1 MTGHKTR
8 TESDLAVGGRC
19 LHERISTRLPRLVSV
34 ILARLLAEVPLYGR
48 LPAEELHG
56 EVSAII
62 DHNIRVFGDL
72 LRERRPAAASEL
84 DRQRR
89 SARRRA
95 EEGVPLDAVLEAYHL
110 GSIVLWQ
117 EITAGATGDD
127 LPDMLSGQE
136 LLLGY
141 LRQVTT
147 AVSAEYMEARQSLL
161 HAEHD
166 TRRALIAA
174 LLAGGALDN
183 PAQHAGFAL
192 PEQYAV
198 LVLSAAPHPDEI
210 NESVNGPVAG
220 RRKVRRIQEV
230 FEQSTDEPVLSV
242 LDPNGG
248 VILIP
253 VRDAPAPGVPGS
265 GQPEWSRLCELVA
278 SAATAA
284 GAEVIAAGAFAQP
297 QEVPSAV
304 SQAGEILHLV
314 KRLAYPPMLYRLTD
328 VLLEY
333 QLSRPGPARVE
344 LARLLD
350 PLRGNPELLRTLQI
364 YLRNSLSRAR
374 TAAELYVHPNTVD
387 YRLRRIARL
396 TGLNPVLPTDMQHLR
411 AALLAS
417 G

>member
-1 MTGHKTR
+1 VTGHKMLT
-8 TESDLAVGGRC
+8 VGGRG
-19 LHERISTRLPRLVSV
+19 LPERITTRLPQLVAV
-34 ILARLLAEVPLYGR
+34 ILTRLMAEVPLYSR

-56 EVSAII
+56 EVAAII

-72 LRERRPAAASEL
+72 LRERRPAVPSEL

-110 GSIVLWQ
+110 GTIVLWQ

-127 LPDMLSGQE
+127 LPDLLSGQD

-166 TRRALIAA
+166 TRRALITA

-198 LVLSAAPHPDEI
+198 LVLSTAPHPDEI
-210 NESVNGPVAG
+210 DESVSGPVAG

-230 FEQSTDEPVLSV
+230 FEQSAEEPVLSV

-248 VILIP
+248 IVL
-253 VRDAPAPGVPGS
+253 VPSSAGN
-265 GQPEWSRLCELVA
+265 PLDWPRLRGLVE
-278 SAATAA
+278 AAAVAA
-284 GAEVIAAGAFAQP
+284 GAEVTAAGAVSTP
-297 QEVPSAV
+297 QGVRSAV
-304 SQAGEILHLV
+304 SQAGEILGLV
-314 KRLAYPPMLYRLTD
+314 KRLGYPPMLYRLTD

-333 QLSRPGPARVE
+333 QLSRPSPARAE

-364 YLRNSLSRAR
+364 YLRNGLSRAR

-417 G
+417 

>member
-1 MTGHKTR
+1 MTEHKAL
-8 TESDLAVGGRC
+8 SIGGRAVP
-19 LHERISTRLPRLVSV
+19 ERINMRLPRLVAV
-34 ILARLLAEVPLYGR
+34 ILARLMAEVPLYSR

-56 EVSAII
+56 EVAAII
-62 DHNIRVFGDL
+62 DHNIRVFGAL
-72 LRERRPAAASEL
+72 LRERRPAKSSEL

-110 GSIVLWQ
+110 GTMVLWQ
-117 EITAGATGDD
+117 EITAGATADD
-127 LPDMLSGQE
+127 LADLLSGQD

-141 LRQVTT
+141 LRQLTT

-166 TRRALIAA
+166 MRRAVITA

-198 LVLSAAPHPDEI
+198 LVLSVAPHPDEI
-210 NESVNGPVAG
+210 DEAVSGPVAG

-230 FEQSTDEPVLSV
+230 FEQSTDETVLSV
-242 LDPNGG
+242 LDANGG
-248 VILIP
+248 IILIP
-253 VRDAPAPGVPGS
+253 MRAGEE
-265 GQPEWSRLCELVA
+265 PEWARLRELVE
-278 SAATAA
+278 SATATAGAEVTAA
-284 GAEVIAAGAFAQP
+284 GAVASP
-297 QEVPSAV
+297 QGVRAAV
-304 SQAGEILHLV
+304 SEAGEILGLV
-314 KRLAYPPMLYRLTD
+314 KRLGYPPMLYRLTD

-333 QLSRPGPARVE
+333 QLSRPSPARAE

-350 PLRGNPELLRTLQI
+350 PLRGSPELLRTLQI
-364 YLRNSLSRAR
+364 YLRNGLSRAR

-396 TGLNPVLPTDMQHLR
+396 TGLNPVLPTDLQNLR

-417 G
+417 A

>member
-1 MTGHKTR
+1 VTGHR
-8 TESDLAVGGRC
+8 TLTVGGRA
-19 LHERISTRLPRLVSV
+19 LPDRIARRVPQLVAV
-34 ILARLLAEVPLYGR
+34 ILARLIAEVPLYNR

-56 EVSAII
+56 EVAAII
-62 DHNIRVFGDL
+62 NHNIRVVGDL
-72 LRERRPAAASEL
+72 LRERRPANPGEL
-84 DRQRR
+84 DRPRR

-110 GSIVLWQ
+110 GTIVLWQ

-127 LPDMLSGQE
+127 LPDMLSGQD

-161 HAEHD
+161 HAEHN
-166 TRRALIAA
+166 TRRALITA

-192 PEQYAV
+192 PEKYAV
-198 LVLSAAPHPDEI
+198 LVLSAAAHPDETD
-210 NESVNGPVAG
+210 ESVSGPVAG

-230 FEQSTDEPVLSV
+230 FEQSTEEPVLSV
-242 LDPNGG
+242 LDPHGG
-248 VILIP
+248 VIL
-253 VRDAPAPGVPGS
+253 VPAAS
-265 GQPEWSRLCELVA
+265 SDWTRLRELVA
-278 SAATAA
+278 AATVAA
-284 GAEVIAAGAFAQP
+284 GAEVTAAAAIATP
-297 QEVPSAV
+297 QSVPAAV
-304 SQAGEILHLV
+304 SEAGEILALV
-314 KRLAYPPMLYRLTD
+314 KRLGYPAMLYRLTD

-333 QLSRPGPARVE
+333 QLSRPSPARAE

-350 PLRGNPELLRTLQI
+350 PLRGKPELLHTLRI
-364 YLRNSLSRAR
+364 YLRNGLSRAR
-374 TAAELYVHPNTVD
+374 TAADLYVHPNTVD

-396 TGLNPVLPTDMQHLR
+396 TGLNPVLPADLQHLR

-417 G
+417 T